1 MSHPEPDA
9 ASTPSTSSPSPAQLL
24 RWIDDY
30 EADAPRP
37 ARWIAGLSREEC
49 LAHPVPGT
57 WSVQELV
64 VHVLESDLVATHRF
78 RRIVAEPLP
87 ILYAYD
93 ETAFVQRLDY
103 GRVDLAQACDLFALN
118 RRFTAA
124 WLRTVAPGDFE
135 RAGIHTQRGKVA
147 LWEFL
152 RSYVHHP
159 RHHETFLLAKR
170 EKLGKPLV

>member
-1 MSHPEPDA
+1 MTDLAPEL
-9 ASTPSTSSPSPAQLL
+9 PSPAQIH

-30 EADAPRP
+30 EADAARP
-37 ARWIAGLSREEC
+37 ARWIVGLSREDC

-57 WSVQELV
+57 WSIQELT

-93 ETAFVQRLDY
+93 ETAFVQRLSYDA
-103 GRVDLAQACDLFALN
+103 VNLPQACELFALN

-124 WLRTVAPGDFE
+124 WLRTLAPTDFE
-135 RAGIHTQRGKVA
+135 RAGIHSQRGKVA

-152 RSYVHHP
+152 RSYVNHP
-159 RHHETFLLAKR
+159 RHHETFLIAKR
-170 EKLGKPLV
+170 QKLGKPLT